1 MTLES
6 YSLNLAEDEDK
17 WITVNSNG
25 EGSGSHVKIDEN
37 GTVVAGMG
45 GKFDGKNISNAHKS
59 ESENSTT
66 SKSSRLTANE
76 KSSLSTYSGDHFLDI
91 NSRLRKGEKADAE
104 IQRIDSAIDKSTIP
118 AQTLYRGM
126 SREAAKKLFPNG
138 EIKAGSVF
146 SDKAF
151 ASTSTRKSI
160 AGMNS
165 IGGVMLQIE
174 SPEGAKGLDM
184 SGISS
189 NKQESEVLLPRNAKM
204 QVVGTI
210 PPKKAGEPVVVKVK
224 YISGEEMAK
233 DSVQSIL
240 AFDRASVRRI
250 DQDGMLHIQR
260 TPVTKACVN
269 IYYGREIPDS
279 EALGLEPNKA
289 YRMLRCPDELRKAV
303 PSFNRKPVLNT
314 HLPVLASAPPKDAI
328 IGSTGDNAE
337 FDGTYLY
344 NSMVVWDSSAI
355 AGIESGQQREI
366 SSSYR
371 YRADMTPGV
380 YNGEEHDGVMRDI
393 ACNHEAIVP
402 DGRAGPDVLVYDSK
416 PKGYDVMSKLEKL
429 WATILPR
436 LAKDANPDEVKEEVA
451 KLVEDEDDDK
461 KDKPK
466 TADDEQT
473 QAEKDKESEAE
484 RLKEREDR
492 EKDEKLAKDS
502 RLAMDELETRMRAQ
516 FRELR
521 EAEQMCEPIIGRVA
535 CDSAEE
541 VYRMALKQKGVN
553 GVDALHSSALKP
565 MVEMLQNTKMAQDS
579 APVINS
585 DSRSRVSSFLKG
597 E

>member
-1 MTLES
+1 MTIAS
-6 YSLNLAEDEDK
+6 NPKAKTGAE
-17 WITVNSNG
+17 
-25 EGSGSHVKIDEN
+25 
-37 GTVVAGMG
+37 
-45 GKFDGKNISNAHKS
+45 
-59 ESENSTT
+59 
-66 SKSSRLTANE
+66 
-76 KSSLSTYSGDHFLDI
+76 
-91 NSRLRKGEKADAE
+91 
-104 IQRIDSAIDKSTIP
+104 
-118 AQTLYRGM
+118 
-126 SREAAKKLFPNG
+126 
-138 EIKAGSVF
+138 
-146 SDKAF
+146 
-151 ASTSTRKSI
+151 
-160 AGMNS
+160 
-165 IGGVMLQIE
+165 
-174 SPEGAKGLDM
+174 
-184 SGISS
+184 
-189 NKQESEVLLPRNAKM
+189 
-204 QVVGTI
+204 
-210 PPKKAGEPVVVKVK
+210 
-224 YISGEEMAK
+224 
-233 DSVQSIL
+233 VQSVL
-240 AFDRASVRRI
+240 AFDRASVRRL
-250 DQDGMLHIQR
+250 DVDGLLHVSM
-260 TPVTKACVN
+260 TPISKANVC
-269 IYYGREIPDS
+269 IYYGKEIPGS
-279 EALGLEPNKA
+279 EEMGLEPNKG
-289 YRMLRCPDELRKAV
+289 YRMLRCPEELAKAA
-303 PSFNRKPVLNT
+303 PTFNNKPVLNT

-328 IGSTGDNAE
+328 IGSTGEGAN
-337 FDGTYLY
+337 FDGTYLQD
-344 NSMVVWDSSAI
+344 SMVVWDSAAI

-380 YNGEEHDGVMRDI
+380 YNGEEYDGVMRDI
-393 ACNHEAIVP
+393 VCNHVAIVP

-473 QAEKDKESEAE
+473 QAEKDNESEAD

-492 EKDEKLAKDS
+492 EKDEKMAKDS
-502 RLAMDELETRMRAQ
+502 RLAMDALETRMRAQ

-553 GVDALHSSALKP
+553 GVDSLHSSALKP

>member
-1 MTLES
+1 M
-6 YSLNLAEDEDK
+6 A
-17 WITVNSNG
+17 
-25 EGSGSHVKIDEN
+25 VKQR
-37 GTVVAGMG
+37 
-45 GKFDGKNISNAHKS
+45 DGKWWW
-59 ESENSTT
+59 
-66 SKSSRLTANE
+66 
-76 KSSLSTYSGDHFLDI
+76 
-91 NSRLRKGEKADAE
+91 
-104 IQRIDSAIDKSTIP
+104 
-118 AQTLYRGM
+118 
-126 SREAAKKLFPNG
+126 
-138 EIKAGSVF
+138 GSCGPF
-146 SDKAF
+146 E
-151 ASTSTRKSI
+151 T
-160 AGMNS
+160 
-165 IGGVMLQIE
+165 QIE
-174 SPEGAKGLDM
+174 AESVEASALSSGFSSSVGKGVVSF
-184 SGISS
+184 SG
-189 NKQESEVLLPRNAKM
+189 
-204 QVVGTI
+204 
-210 PPKKAGEPVVVKVK
+210 
-224 YISGEEMAK
+224 AK

-240 AFDRASVRRI
+240 AFDRASVRRL
-250 DQDGMLHIQR
+250 DVDGLLHVSM
-260 TPVTKACVN
+260 TPISKANVC
-269 IYYGREIPDS
+269 IYYGKEIPGS
-279 EALGLEPNKA
+279 EEMGLEPNKG
-289 YRMLRCPDELRKAV
+289 YRMLRCPEELAKAA
-303 PSFNRKPVLNT
+303 PTFNNKPVLNT

-328 IGSTGDNAE
+328 IGSTGEGAN
-337 FDGTYLY
+337 FDGTYLQD
-344 NSMVVWDSSAI
+344 SMVVWDSAAI

-380 YNGEEHDGVMRDI
+380 YNGEEYDGVMRDI
-393 ACNHEAIVP
+393 VCNHVAIVP

-473 QAEKDKESEAE
+473 QAEKDNESEAE
-484 RLKEREDR
+484 RLKEREEREEKDR
-492 EKDEKLAKDS
+492 EKDKKMAEDS
-502 RLAMDELETRMRAQ
+502 RLAMDALETRMRSQ
-516 FRELR
+516 FRSLR

-541 VYRMALKQKGVN
+541 VYRMALKHKGVN